1 MRKISVIIPVYNVE
15 KYLIDCLESVVSQT
29 YKNLEIIIVN
39 DGSTDCSGDIS
50 DEYEKKDERIRV
62 VHQKNMGLSG
72 ARNTGIDMATGEYI
86 TFLDSDDYLEIDILE
101 KLVKILEKNKSDI
114 AVAGINFCNEQ
125 GKTLYEQKS
134 KGIKKYVGKNQLYNL
149 LTSNEINTMAWGKL
163 YRISLFKDLRYPL
176 HKYHEDVFLTYKLL
190 DQSKSTIVIPDIG
203 VHYRQVK
210 TSIVHSTFC
219 LKHLDSIQAM
229 QERSKFIEKKYP
241 VYRKYTYADIVY
253 SCVKVFEK
261 MINANFHDIKIEK
274 LLQKEVRRYVLKFWF
289 YSKSSLTTKIFSLVM
304 MLNMN
309 LCRKLYLIISR
320 GENS

>member
-114 AVAGINFCNEQ
+114 AVAGINFCDEQ

-241 VYRKYTYADIVY
+241 EYRKYSYSTVVYA
-253 SCVKVFEK
+253 CCKVFEK
-261 MINANFHDIKIEK
+261 MVQSSYRNEKIETNI
-274 LLQKEVRRYVLKFWF
+274 QKDVRKYLFYFLF
-289 YSKSSLTTKIFSLVM
+289 YSKSRITTKLFCILLSFNTSLTNKFYKIF
-304 MLNMN
+304 
-309 LCRKLYLIISR
+309 R
-320 GENS
+320 